1 MAVSSHSE
9 FRMVLL
15 LLALVYHGYLSTEHD
30 RNEDPQQGFRA
41 SPFIAQVCRQ
51 WKRLL
56 ESHAAQVRPVP
67 GSDQLAAAHAW
78 LPHSHFTWPL
88 GAWYRRCA
96 VQCLPLH
103 TVHAVLQELL
113 YRHVV
118 LDFGHE
124 LLNGVYWPLK
134 YQNEPMTQSEF
145 VERLVKAQLSVP
157 KVRKRT
163 ILTF

>member
-1 MAVSSHSE
+1 ML
-9 FRMVLL
+9 F
-15 LLALVYHGYLSTEHD
+15 ALMCHVYLSTEHD

-56 ESHAAQVRPVP
+56 ESRAAQVRTGP
-67 GSDQLAAAHAW
+67 GSDQLAAAHACSR
-78 LPHSHFTWPL
+78 LTWPL
-88 GAWYRRCA
+88 SARYRRCA
-96 VQCLPLH
+96 VQCSHLH

-134 YQNEPMTQSEF
+134 YQNEPMTRDEF
-145 VERLVKAQLSVP
+145 VERLDLAQLSVP
-157 KVRKRT
+157 KVEQKT
-163 ILTF
+163 VHTF